1 MNLSLFIVLLHYPD
15 PKALLPI
22 LEAHQAWADQYS
34 RSGVFLLAGPM
45 SSFDGGAVLAQAA
58 SREELVEI
66 MQEDPLYKA
75 NLETFDI
82 HEFVPRRGLLR
93 RSADNPLYL
102 TEEQSEAA
110 FGQAAESE
118 RRDSLVSSDGPAQS

>member
-34 RSGVFLLAGPM
+34 TSGVFLLAGPM

-75 NLETFDI
+75 NLETLRSTNSCPGAGFC
-82 HEFVPRRGLLR
+82 VNPRTT
-93 RSADNPLYL
+93 LY
-102 TEEQSEAA
+102 T
-110 FGQAAESE
+110 
-118 RRDSLVSSDGPAQS
+118 

>member
-34 RSGVFLLAGPM
+34 TSGVFLLAGPM

-75 NLETFDI
+75 NLETFEI
-82 HEFVPRRGLLR
+82 HEFMPRRGLLR
-93 RSADNPLYL
+93 QSADNPLHL
-102 TEEQSEAA
+102 TDEQTERA
-110 FGQAAESE
+110 FGDGRANRARFRS
-118 RRDSLVSSDGPAQS
+118 RRRIA